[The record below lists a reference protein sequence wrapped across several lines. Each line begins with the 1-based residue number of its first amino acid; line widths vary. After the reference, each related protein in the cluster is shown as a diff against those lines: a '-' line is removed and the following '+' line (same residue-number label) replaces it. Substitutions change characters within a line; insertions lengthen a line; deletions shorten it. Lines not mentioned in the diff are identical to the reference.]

1 MLTHSNALEREVAC
15 LARHRDQTEVGRA
28 ATHIAN
34 ENQIPI
40 AHLLSPLQTV
50 ALEPS
55 IESGL
60 RFFEKR
66 HFAEASQF
74 CSLQRKSACGLIKGG
89 RHGDHHMG
97 GIQTGGGE

>member
-1 MLTHSNALEREVAC
+1 MLTHRNALEREVAVIG
-15 LARHRDQTEVGRA
+15 RHRDQTEVSRA
-28 ATHIAN
+28 TPHIAN

-40 AHLLSPLQTV
+40 AHLLSPLKTV

-66 HFAEASQF
+66 HLAKA
-74 CSLQRKSACGLIKGG
+74 G
-89 RHGDHHMG
+89 
-97 GIQTGGGE
+97 